1 MLDNSMGVVFQRTDL
16 REVSLPIPDTAGNYA
31 ILRKAGLELLQ
42 AVAYGDGYIV
52 AEPHICNF
60 LFEEQFSNPSMR
72 VFDERYIKGYFFLNG
87 KILFKGNHLLV
98 GVFSFDANKN
108 GFIWGH
114 DFRNRGLAL

>member
-1 MLDNSMGVVFQRTDL
+1 MGMIFQKTEL
-16 REVSLPIPDTAGNYA
+16 REVSLPIPATDQNYN
-31 ILRKAGLELLQ
+31 ILRKGGLEILQ
-42 AVAYGDGYIV
+42 AVAYGDGYMV

-60 LFEEQFSNPSMR
+60 LTEDVAYSLGNSLVRTFNEQ
-72 VFDERYIKGYFFLNG
+72 YIKGYFFLNG